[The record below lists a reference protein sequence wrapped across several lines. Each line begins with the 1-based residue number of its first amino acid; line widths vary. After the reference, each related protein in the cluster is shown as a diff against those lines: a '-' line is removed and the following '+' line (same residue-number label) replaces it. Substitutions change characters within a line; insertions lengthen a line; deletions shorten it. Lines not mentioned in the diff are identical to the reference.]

1 MHGIH
6 FDYSY
11 ALIDE
16 NELQGISSQVLTAH
30 HLLHN
35 RSGAG
40 SEFTGWVDYPKFYQ
54 GDELSRIKEVA
65 ARIRTQSQLLIVIG
79 IGGSYLGA
87 RAVVEALGH
96 TFQHLLAPRG
106 QDVIP
111 ILYAGNNIS
120 GKYMSDLMEV
130 VKDRDFTINV
140 ISKSGTTTEPAI
152 AFRVLREA
160 LERRYGKDGAR
171 SRIYVT
177 TDKEKGA
184 LKKLALAEGYESFT
198 IPDDIG
204 GRYSV
209 LTPVGLLPIA
219 VAGID
224 IDQLLE
230 GAKEGVEEYANP
242 NLERNASYQYAALR
256 NILYRKGLEHEIL
269 VNYEPSMHYFS
280 EWWKQL
286 FGESE
291 GKDGKGI
298 FPSSVDFS
306 TDLHSI
312 GQIIQDG
319 RRNKFETIIQIE
331 DLPRDVL
338 IEEDPQDIDGLNF
351 LANRSFNDVNSNAL
365 QGALLAHV
373 DGGIPNLVIRMP
385 KLNAFYL
392 GKLIY
397 FFKKAC
403 GISGY
408 MNGVNPFDQPGVE
421 AYKRNMFALLGKPGF
436 EELQRELLDRL
447 L

>member
-1 MHGIH
+1 MPT
-6 FDYSY
+6 
-11 ALIDE
+11 LI
-16 NELQGISSQVLTAH
+16 
-30 HLLHN
+30 
-35 RSGAG
+35 
-40 SEFTGWVDYPKFYQ
+40 W
-54 GDELSRIKEVA
+54 
-65 ARIRTQSQLLIVIG
+65 
-79 IGGSYLGA
+79 
-87 RAVVEALGH
+87 
-96 TFQHLLAPRG
+96 
-106 QDVIP
+106 
-111 ILYAGNNIS
+111 
-120 GKYMSDLMEV
+120 
-130 VKDRDFTINV
+130 
-140 ISKSGTTTEPAI
+140 
-152 AFRVLREA
+152 
-160 LERRYGKDGAR
+160 
-171 SRIYVT
+171 
-177 TDKEKGA
+177 KGMPP
-184 LKKLALAEGYESFT
+184 T
-198 IPDDIG
+198 N
-204 GRYSV
+204 
-209 LTPVGLLPIA
+209 T
-219 VAGID
+219 
-224 IDQLLE
+224 
-230 GAKEGVEEYANP
+230 
-242 NLERNASYQYAALR
+242 ALR

-421 AYKRNMFALLGKPGF
+421 AYKRNMFALLGKRFRGITKGTTGSIIVKGNHL
-436 EELQRELLDRL
+436 ETYRIS
-447 L
+447 